1 VAELQFT
8 GGGSRI
14 EVDADGVRKALI
26 RVAPELEKELR
37 DELKRLTRQAR
48 DEVKL
53 RAPVRTGQLKRN
65 VTTRFQFSKSRT
77 QAFVTVKR
85 PGGSYAWIVEH
96 GRKKGNGPF
105 PGRGYIAEA
114 RAISIPRFEAGAQ
127 KAISKALQT
136 TGLQ

>member
-1 VAELQFT
+1 MASLKFT
-8 GGGSRI
+8 GGQSRI

-26 RVAPELEKELR
+26 RVAPEVERELR

-53 RAPVRTGQLKRN
+53 RAPVRTGRLKRN
-65 VTTRFQFSKSRT
+65 VTTRFQFTKSRT

-85 PGGSYAWIVEH
+85 PSASYAWIVEH
-96 GRKKGNGPF
+96 GRKNYRPF
-105 PGRGYIAEA
+105 PGEGYIAEA
-114 RAISIPRFEAGAQ
+114 RRVSIPRFEAGAQ
-127 KAISKALQT
+127 RAISKALQS

>member
-1 VAELQFT
+1 MAGLGFT
-8 GGGSRI
+8 GGESRI

-53 RAPVRTGQLKRN
+53 RAPVRSGQLKRN
-65 VTTRFQFSKSRT
+65 VTTRFQFTKSRT

-96 GRKKGNGPF
+96 GRKSYRPF
-105 PGRGYIAEA
+105 PGQGYIAEA
-114 RAISIPRFEAGAQ
+114 RQVSIPRFEAGAQ
-127 KAISKALQT
+127 RAISKALQT
-136 TGLQ
+136 SGLE

>member
-1 VAELQFT
+1 VFEFT
-8 GGGSRI
+8 GGESRI
-14 EVDADGVRKALI
+14 EVDADGVRKALL

-37 DELKRLTRQAR
+37 DELKRLARQAR

-65 VTTRFQFSKSRT
+65 VTTRFQFTKSRT

-96 GRKKGNGPF
+96 GRKNYRPF
-105 PGRGYIAEA
+105 PGQGYIADA
-114 RAISIPRFEAGAQ
+114 RAVSIPRFEAGAQ
-127 KAISKALQT
+127 KAMSKALQSS
-136 TGLQ
+136 GLE